1 VNRLPDAPAAL
12 PATVEPRAPGATR
25 RPPAGAW
32 RPAATQ
38 AAFEDALRGAG
49 RDEAQGTAAATAP
62 APSALVML
70 PAAPLAEGL
79 AGTAQSRPAAASASA
94 SASASATVGRAG
106 AAGAASAPGAPG
118 AAGPAGAGSAM
129 NAPAPAAPQDGPRL
143 AGSAAVTE
151 PGGTGAAAG
160 AQATDG
166 IGGAASCPGADGVH
180 GTRHSGVSTAGGDIA
195 GIGDISDIGDRD
207 TSVEAAGAAIPVP
220 AWPAAPVA
228 VADAPPTPSG
238 PATAGGGAAATAFA
252 NADRASGPPATAL
265 AATSSLSA
273 HNGPAVW
280 QLELPATGG
289 LPASTLSVER
299 LADGQLVV
307 NMPLATQAQGTQQSR
322 AVAQLQRRLEG
333 KGVRLVE
340 RPSAVGEAGGA
351 DHPLDRGDDAA
362 PGRTTSGGSG
372 R

>member
-1 VNRLPDAPAAL
+1 MQGGCLVNRLPDAPAAL
-12 PATVEPRAPGATR
+12 PATVEPRAPVATR
-25 RPPAGAW
+25 RPPAAAW

-79 AGTAQSRPAAASASA
+79 AGTAQSRPAAASA
-94 SASASATVGRAG
+94 TVGRAG
-106 AAGAASAPGAPG
+106 APGAGSAAG
-118 AAGPAGAGSAM
+118 AAGPARAGSVM
-129 NAPAPAAPQDGPRL
+129 NAPSPAAPQDGPSP

-151 PGGTGAAAG
+151 PGGTGVAAG
-160 AQATDG
+160 AHGADST
-166 IGGAASCPGADGVH
+166 GGAARAHGAEGVP
-180 GTRHSGVSTAGGDIA
+180 GTRHFGVSTAGGDVA

-207 TSVEAAGAAIPVP
+207 TSVEAAGAAVPVP
-220 AWPAAPVA
+220 AWPAAP

-265 AATSSLSA
+265 AETSSLSA

-289 LPASTLSVER
+289 LPASTMSVER

-340 RPSAVGEAGGA
+340 RQSAVGDAGGA
-351 DHPLDRGDDAA
+351 DHPQDRGDDAA
-362 PGRTTSGGSG
+362 PRRTPSGGSG